1 MAGPNLPDIQTL
13 IQMGINPKTGLP
25 MKFGSRRIDTK
36 DDIKKAI
43 RKNDRQIAANRFTW
57 KNLPKN
63 LSSQELE
70 KNLYYWGSL
79 AFWYCPELDEFY
91 FSKYALDGKGL
102 DFYGRY
108 LQIHPIP
115 INSGGS
121 DAKYVK
127 AQEAVL
133 SRYRL
138 DVQYGEVENPEE
150 VKNHSA
156 VILRD
161 YTNGLPQMDIPT
173 QVVHESV
180 IDLEA
185 ECMPFLR
192 TALLNSTGTM
202 GVRVADADQED
213 AVKQA
218 AIGMVDAATHAEP
231 YVPIVGMAEFQ
242 ELTNGKASGKSQEF
256 LQAMQAIDNFRL
268 GLFGCPNGGLFEKN
282 QYVNNKQT
290 DMNVGSTDVSLV
302 LQDGLELRKRF
313 CEIVNSLW
321 NLNMS
326 CEISKNIV
334 NSEEPEDEVA
344 DNAVE
349 EGETEDGNQNV

>member
-1 MAGPNLPDIQTL
+1 MASPNLPDINRL

-25 MKFGSRRIDTK
+25 IKFGSRRIDTK

-63 LSSQELE
+63 ITSQELE
-70 KNLYYWGSL
+70 KNLYYFGSL
-79 AFWYCPELDEFY
+79 AFWYCPELDQFY

-108 LQIHPIP
+108 LQIRPIP
-115 INSGGS
+115 INSGGT
-121 DAKYVK
+121 DEKYVK

-133 SRYRL
+133 SKYRL
-138 DVQYGEVENPEE
+138 DVQYGEVENAEE

-173 QVVHESV
+173 QIINEPI

-192 TALLNSTGTM
+192 TALLNSTGTQ

-213 AVKQA
+213 AVRQA
-218 AIGMVDAATHAEP
+218 SIGMVEAATHAEP
-231 YVPIVGMAEFQ
+231 YVPIVGAVEFQ
-242 ELTNGKASGKSQEF
+242 ELTNSKSSGKAQEF
-256 LQAMQAIDNFRL
+256 LQAMQAIDNFRI
-268 GLFGCPNGGLFEKN
+268 GLFGVPNGGLFEKN

-290 DMNVGSTDVSLV
+290 DMNVGSSDVSLT
-302 LQDGLELRKRF
+302 LQDGLALRKRF
-313 CEIVNSLW
+313 CEICNSLW
-321 NLNMS
+321 NLGLE
-326 CEISKNIV
+326 CEIAESIIRT
-334 NSEEPEDEVA
+334 EAEPETDLT
-344 DNAVE
+344 E
-349 EGETEDGNQNV
+349 EGEIEDGNQEDVQY